1 MIADKGNYL
10 DKMENLLNDTR
21 EFEKINVK
29 NNGILNFAIK
39 QEKRVGNVLK
49 KLVAANSISE
59 ETWKSL
65 KPVGTR
71 PGIMYGLCK
80 VHKDIDNW
88 PSFLSTLSAIS
99 TPTYN
104 LAKSLVSIL
113 KSLTSNGYTVKD
125 SFIFAEEIVEQDS
138 ERFYGEPRY

>member
-1 MIADKGNYL
+1 M
-10 DKMENLLNDTR
+10 
-21 EFEKINVK
+21 
-29 NNGILNFAIK
+29 NFAIK

-59 ETWKSL
+59 ETWKPL

-104 LAKSLVSIL
+104 LAKSLVSTL